1 MSAPDAK
8 KLRIVSDIVASLT
21 IGASVT
27 LAVALL
33 GAAEV
38 FPNAASV
45 LLRPGSFLSRRFG
58 VNGATSF
65 ALFFFGDAICYGL
78 VPFFILR
85 LRSSRRARPAKSL
98 FERNSLVAKIVPAE
112 SANQR
117 DHIEAN
123 PIEAIDK
130 PYQTDAIDEPYQIET
145 GIESASETTIE
156 APQPSAPVHL
166 FGSSPDV
173 ERRRAPRQ
181 PVSAPVFVYGWD
193 GSEPFSEVTET
204 LNISAVGGLMVI
216 AAKVT
221 PTQELIL
228 INASSEAEL
237 PCRVART
244 LAMPNGSTAVAL
256 EFLQPAMSFWEA
268 HAPAA
273 SA

>member
-1 MSAPDAK
+1 MSAPGAK
-8 KLRIVSDIVASLT
+8 KLRIVNDVVASLT

-27 LAVALL
+27 LALALL
-33 GAAEV
+33 GASQVLPNV
-38 FPNAASV
+38 FSI

-65 ALFFFGDAICYGL
+65 AFFFFGDAICYGL

-85 LRSSRRARPAKSL
+85 LRSSRKARPVESL
-98 FERNSLVAKIVPAE
+98 FDRNSLIQKRGSAE
-112 SANQR
+112 EATLR
-117 DHIEAN
+117 DRIEAN
-123 PIEAIDK
+123 PIETKETEAIAD
-130 PYQTDAIDEPYQIET
+130 PVEIE
-145 GIESASETTIE
+145 ASNDPTIE
-156 APQPSAPVHL
+156 ASERSASVHA
-166 FGSSPDV
+166 FDSSPYA

-204 LNISAVGGLMVI
+204 LNISAVGGLMVL
-216 AAKVT
+216 AANVI
-221 PTQELIL
+221 PAQELIL
-228 INASSEAEL
+228 INALSEAEL

-244 LAMPNGSTAVAL
+244 LAMPNGATAVAL
-256 EFLQPAMSFWEA
+256 EFLQPALSFWEA